1 MDIKIRK
8 ATPQDLPVLLDFEQR
23 LIAVERPMD
32 ISLEQRKKIN
42 YYDIGSFIESDKA
55 ELYVGT
61 IEDEIIAS
69 GYGLIKKNDAKFS
82 HRKYG
87 YIGFIYVKDE
97 FRGQG
102 ISKLIINAICNW
114 FRTKKI
120 VEVKLTVYEE
130 NPSAIKAYEKL
141 GFKKNLI
148 EMLYYLK

>member
-8 ATPQDLPVLLDFEQR
+8 ATPKDLPVLLDFEQR

-32 ISLEQRKKIN
+32 ISLEQHKKIN
-42 YYDIGSFIESDKA
+42 YYDIGSFIESDSA
-55 ELYVGT
+55 ELYVAT
-61 IEDEIIAS
+61 IKDEIIAS
-69 GYGLIKKNDAKFS
+69 GYGLIKRNDAKFS
-82 HRKYG
+82 YRKYG

-97 FRGQG
+97 YRGQG
-102 ISKLIINAICNW
+102 ISKLIFNAIFNW

>member
-1 MDIKIRK
+1 MSIKIRK
-8 ATPQDLPVLLDFEQR
+8 ATLKDLPILLDFEQR

-32 ISLEQRKKIN
+32 ISLEQRKKIH
-42 YYDIGSFIESDKA
+42 YYDIGAFIKSDSA
-55 ELYVGT
+55 ELYVAT

-69 GYGLIKKNDAKFS
+69 GYGLIKRNDAKFS
-82 HRKYG
+82 YQEYG
-87 YIGFIYVKDE
+87 YIGFIYVNDE
-97 FRGQG
+97 HRGQG
-102 ISKLIINAICNW
+102 ISKLIIDAIFNW
-114 FRTKKI
+114 FRIKNI

>member
-1 MDIKIRK
+1 MSVKIRK
-8 ATPQDLPVLLDFEQR
+8 ATLKDLPVLLDFEQR
-23 LIAVERPMD
+23 LIGVERPMD
-32 ISLEQRKKIN
+32 ISLEQDKKIN
-42 YYDIGSFIESDKA
+42 YYDIGSIIESDLA
-55 ELYVGT
+55 ELYVAT

-69 GYGLIKKNDAKFS
+69 GYGLIKRNDAKFS
-82 HRKYG
+82 YRKYG

-97 FRGQG
+97 HRGQG
-102 ISKLIINAICNW
+102 MSKLIINAIFNW
-114 FRTKKI
+114 FRTKNI